1 MQICSKHVKMAE
13 KTLEN
18 RFFFEKTF
26 DIYKKCCIFAK
37 VFSET
42 PIN

>member
-18 RFFFEKTF
+18 RFFL
-26 DIYKKCCIFAK
+26 KKHLIFTK
-37 VFSET
+37 NVVSLPKFFRKRL
-42 PIN
+42 